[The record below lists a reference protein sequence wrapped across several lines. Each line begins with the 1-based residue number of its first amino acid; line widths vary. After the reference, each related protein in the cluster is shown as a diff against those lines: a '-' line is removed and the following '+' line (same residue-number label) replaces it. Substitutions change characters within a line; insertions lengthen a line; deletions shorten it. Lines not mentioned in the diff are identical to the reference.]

1 MAKLIMVIDECPDLL
16 ALLEELLMEAGYR
29 VRVHPYR
36 MQDLDTVRRARPD
49 LIISDYV
56 AREEAQSWQ
65 FLQQLTWDR
74 ATAAIP
80 LIICTTSSTLAQD
93 HADWLHANDVKV
105 VAKPFDVDAV
115 LQAVA
120 RQLGRAET
128 DPVAPDG
135 EADGV

>member
-36 MQDLDTVRRARPD
+36 TQDLDTVRRARPD

-80 LIICTTSSTLAQD
+80 LIICTTSSAVVRE
-93 HADWLHANDVKV
+93 HESWLRAKGVCV
-105 VAKPFDVDAV
+105 VHKPFNVDEL
-115 LQAVA
+115 LQAVDLQIGTPA
-120 RQLGRAET
+120 LDEATPAGET
-128 DPVAPDG
+128 DGA
-135 EADGV
+135 